1 MQETNVALQ
10 KNLEKVTTQNSE
22 SLKQLNAAKE
32 QAFKLQ
38 AQLAEAMEK
47 GTSKN
52 YLIISA
58 IIIITLIIALI
69 LK

>member
-1 MQETNVALQ
+1 MNTFKPEGCLFRTAANQ
-10 KNLEKVTTQNSE
+10 KYISTLDGLT
-22 SLKQLNAAKE
+22 
-32 QAFKLQ
+32 
-38 AQLAEAMEK
+38 EAMEK